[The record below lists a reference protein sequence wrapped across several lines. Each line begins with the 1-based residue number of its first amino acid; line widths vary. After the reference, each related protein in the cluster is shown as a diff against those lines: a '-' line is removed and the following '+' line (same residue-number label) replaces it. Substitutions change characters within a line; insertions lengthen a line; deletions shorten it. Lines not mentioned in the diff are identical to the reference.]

1 MEDKQTMIGFSAAL
15 DDVPHEAARLL
26 QDVAAQL
33 GTLSLDVDA
42 VANEL
47 DIRQGEIDFITVYQ
61 QLANS
66 KLVAEKLDE
75 RLRSVLII
83 LARFYEH
90 KTSKATEQSE
100 VDEILEDVAAEAEQ
114 LEDVEILQDSV
125 EVEVEEEVVEE
136 DG

>member
-33 GTLSLDVDA
+33 GALSLDVDA

-47 DIRQGEIDFITVYQ
+47 DIRQGEIDFMNVYQ

-66 KLVAEKLDE
+66 KLVVEKLDD
-75 RLRSVLII
+75 RMRSVLVI

-90 KTSKATEQSE
+90 KTTQAAEEPDE
-100 VDEILEDVAAEAEQ
+100 VDEILEDMAAEE
-114 LEDVEILQDSV
+114 VEAV
-125 EVEVEEEVVEE
+125 EVEVVEE
-136 DG
+136 DVEENE

>member
-1 MEDKQTMIGFSAAL
+1 MEDEQTMIGFSAAL

-42 VANEL
+42 AANEL